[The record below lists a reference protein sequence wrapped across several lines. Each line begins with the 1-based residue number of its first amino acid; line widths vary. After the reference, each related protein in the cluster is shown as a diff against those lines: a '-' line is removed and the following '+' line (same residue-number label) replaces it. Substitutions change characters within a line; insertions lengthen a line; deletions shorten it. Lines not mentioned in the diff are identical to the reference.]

1 MNTVALLADI
11 LGPIE
16 RPLTAILE
24 WLHGTVGISW
34 AWSIVV
40 LTVMVRIL
48 LVPLTVKQVKS
59 MQRLQEYAPQLK
71 AIQQKYKGDKQRL
84 NEEVMKFYRENKVNP
99 AASCLPVL
107 FQIPV
112 FIALFYVLRDFDK
125 EVLPQYPESSL
136 AFLNGLVPN
145 ITDNVNEHWSGW
157 LLLVIYVGSQL
168 LSTFLMS
175 TTMDKTQRI
184 LFLIMPFAF
193 VFFIIN
199 FPVGLMIYWV
209 TTNLWTTGQGIVTR
223 RMFPR
228 TVPELP
234 KRSSRTELEGQGAGP
249 GCQRSGQAAP
259 SGEASPGGPGRT
271 GDTGKQGRRRRRP
284 RAPAG
289 SKPRPVRRRKK
300 KGPRARR

>member
-1 MNTVALLADI
+1 MSELVVLAGLLS
-11 LGPIE
+11 PIE
-16 RPLTAILE
+16 EPLTAILE
-24 WLHGTVGISW
+24 WLHGSIGISW
-34 AWSIVV
+34 AWAIVV

-59 MQRLQEYAPQLK
+59 MQRLQQYAPQLK

-107 FQIPV
+107 FQIPI
-112 FIALFYVLRDFDK
+112 FIALFYVLRDFDT
-125 EVLPQYPESSL
+125 EVLPSYPNSSL
-136 AFLNGLVPN
+136 DFLNGIVPN

-175 TTMDKTQRI
+175 TTMDRTQRI

-209 TTNLWTTGQGIVTR
+209 TTNLWTTGQGLVTR
-223 RMFPR
+223 RMFPK
-228 TVPELP
+228 TTPELP
-234 KRSSRTELEGQGAGP
+234 KRSSRTESKTKPPEEPAK
-249 GCQRSGQAAP
+249 AA
-259 SGEASPGGPGRT
+259 
-271 GDTGKQGRRRRRP
+271 GKQRRP
-284 RAPAG
+284 AKPRPSPAPAVQATEG
-289 SKPRPVRRRKK
+289 DGAPAQKTGQQPRPVRRRKK

>member
-234 KRSSRTELEGQGAGP
+234 KRSSRTDSKAKEPAPAAKGAAKQRRPAKPRPEAPAVQATQGNKDGATQAP
-249 GCQRSGQAAP
+249 GTSGQQA
-259 SGEASPGGPGRT
+259 
-271 GDTGKQGRRRRRP
+271 
-284 RAPAG
+284 
-289 SKPRPVRRRKK
+289 RPVRRRKK

>member
-1 MNTVALLADI
+1 MNILALLADI

-112 FIALFYVLRDFDK
+112 FIALFYALRDFDK
-125 EVLPQYPESSL
+125 KILPHYPESSL
-136 AFLNGLVPN
+136 EFLHGLVPN
-145 ITDNVNEHWSGW
+145 ITENVNEHWSG
-157 LLLVIYVGSQL
+157 
-168 LSTFLMS
+168 
-175 TTMDKTQRI
+175 
-184 LFLIMPFAF
+184 
-193 VFFIIN
+193 
-199 FPVGLMIYWV
+199 
-209 TTNLWTTGQGIVTR
+209 
-223 RMFPR
+223 
-228 TVPELP
+228 
-234 KRSSRTELEGQGAGP
+234 
-249 GCQRSGQAAP
+249 
-259 SGEASPGGPGRT
+259 
-271 GDTGKQGRRRRRP
+271 
-284 RAPAG
+284 
-289 SKPRPVRRRKK
+289 
-300 KGPRARR
+300 